1 MSNRLVGFEFMI
13 SDGPETVSIHDQ
25 FSGLDKIGRYFV
37 HGLVFS
43 ILMTASTVVLTFL
56 LLMFV
61 VLASF
66 LGFIIWFGV
75 VFLVWGLINGKMCSW
90 LWHFDVRQHWM
101 SLIGHGFVLF
111 IVLLILELPATFLGI
126 GLPTTGTVYIA
137 VYIIRLVAYAF
148 IDGMVGKAIGNMFA
162 ETHIPSTRR
171 QVSRTPREPLTN
183 CPYCGAVFPYREID
197 LTREGTASC
206 RQCGAT
212 IQDPR
217 FRPGGPRRPASGFQ
231 SGEHRKGSSSQW

>member
-1 MSNRLVGFEFMI
+1 MI
-13 SDGPETVSIHDQ
+13 SDGPEMVSIHDQ
-25 FSGLDKIGRYFV
+25 FSGLDKIGRYFI
-37 HGLVFS
+37 HGLVFYL
-43 ILMTASTVVLTFL
+43 LMAASTI
-56 LLMFV
+56 
-61 VLASF
+61 VLAAVLVMLVLLASI

-75 VFLVWGLINGKMCSW
+75 VFLLWGLVNGKLCSW
-90 LWHFDVRQHWM
+90 LWHFEVRQHWT

-111 IVLLILELPATFLGI
+111 IILLILELPIEFLDLGMAATGVSYPVIFIIGI
-126 GLPTTGTVYIA
+126 IA
-137 VYIIRLVAYAF
+137 YPF
-148 IDGMVGKAIGNMFA
+148 IDGFVGKAVGNMFA

-171 QVSRTPREPLTN
+171 QLPRTPAGALTN

-231 SGEHRKGSSSQW
+231 SGQNRAGQSPQW